1 MILREEHIGALDI
14 SVEDIHSMQGLES
27 VQHLDRK
34 FPYVSLVDRFFSL
47 LVGLDEAAEVT
58 AVCEFRDEK
67 EASCILVVYCFF
79 VGEDVGVC
87 DAGKDADL
95 IEAVGDFS

>member
-1 MILREEHIGALDI
+1 MTLREEHIGALDI
-14 SVEDIHSMQGLES
+14 SVEDIHSMQRLES

-58 AVCEFRDEK
+58 AVCEFRDEEK
-67 EASCILVVYCFF
+67 ASCILVVNCFF
-79 VGEDVGVC
+79 VGEDVGVGN
-87 DAGKDADL
+87 AGKDADL

>member
-1 MILREEHIGALDI
+1 
-14 SVEDIHSMQGLES
+14 MQGLES

-79 VGEDVGVC
+79 VGEDVGVGN
-87 DAGKDADL
+87 AGKDADL